1 MTTILQQLVMLDKIK
16 KSVSDVLS
24 GGKGQSD
31 NGPEAGAVTDN
42 RVRTDSAG
50 NDGADTADE
59 PASNL
64 YECPSCDSVFVAI
77 DKETCS
83 SCRTPVEKIE

>member
-1 MTTILQQLVMLDKIK
+1 MLDKIK

-31 NGPEAGAVTDN
+31 SGTQAGTVTKK
-42 RVRTDSAG
+42 RVQAG
-50 NDGADTADE
+50 STGSNGADTAEE
-59 PASNL
+59 PESNL
-64 YECPSCDSVFVAI
+64 YECPSCDAVFVAI

-83 SCRTPVEKIE
+83 SCRTSVKKIE

>member
-24 GGKGQSD
+24 GGKEQSD
-31 NGPEAGAVTDN
+31 NGPEVRTVTDS
-42 RVRTDSAG
+42 RVQASSAG
-50 NDGADTADE
+50 DDGAADE
-59 PASNL
+59 PESNL

-77 DKETCS
+77 DKETCA
-83 SCRTPVEKIE
+83 SCRTPVEQIE

>member
-1 MTTILQQLVMLDKIK
+1 MTTILQQLAMLDKIK

-24 GGKGQSD
+24 SGKRQSD
-31 NGPEAGAVTDN
+31 NGPQAGTVTEK
-42 RVRTDSAG
+42 RVQASSAG
-50 NDGADTADE
+50 DSGTDAADE
-59 PASNL
+59 PESNL

>member
-1 MTTILQQLVMLDKIK
+1 MLDKLK

-24 GGKGQSD
+24 GGKRQSD
-31 NGPEAGAVTDN
+31 SGPQAGTVAEN
-42 RVRTDSAG
+42 RVQADSSD
-50 NDGADTADE
+50 DGADAADE
-59 PASNL
+59 PESNL

-83 SCRTPVEKIE
+83 SCRTPVERIE

>member
-1 MTTILQQLVMLDKIK
+1 MLDKIK

-24 GGKGQSD
+24 GGKEQSD
-31 NGPEAGAVTDN
+31 NGLQAGTVSNKRIQAS
-42 RVRTDSAG
+42 SAG
-50 NDGADTADE
+50 DDGADSTGE
-59 PASNL
+59 PESNL

-83 SCRTPVEKIE
+83 SCRTPVERIE